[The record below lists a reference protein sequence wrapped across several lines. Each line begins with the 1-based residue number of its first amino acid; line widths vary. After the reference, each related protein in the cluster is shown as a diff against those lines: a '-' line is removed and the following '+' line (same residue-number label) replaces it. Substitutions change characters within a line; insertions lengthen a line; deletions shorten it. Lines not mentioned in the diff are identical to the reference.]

1 MDTLS
6 TQSHSRDTL
15 RDLVT
20 RVDLVALVERYT
32 APGRRTGASFTFS
45 CPNPAHPDTHPS
57 FTVSTGRDG
66 LQRWKC
72 FSQCN
77 AHGDALDLVKWLT
90 GADTKEAARTLRE
103 FLGDPRRDY
112 APRQQTRTNTTT
124 RKQLTEITTPNTTQA
139 ATEFLTKYL
148 ASRQWPV
155 EVVKEF
161 GLCVVTDTRGEF
173 RVRHPYFTPDRSRVL
188 WYQDRGKKQSRTK
201 WLSPRGVSSTLYNLP
216 SMTQENLEV
225 VVLCEGPA
233 DTITAACALRG
244 VECVAVLGVPGA
256 SAWKHNYRALFDKCR
271 VVIATDNDTA
281 GNLLAEAI
289 AFDIDNT
296 TRLTLDT
303 GKDLTDIAHTYGLAS
318 VRSLLLTAAQLNT
331 TTEAEEIALLLR
343 AFPNGKL
350 LEGVAA

>member
-1 MDTLS
+1 MNTLA
-6 TQSHSRDTL
+6 TQSHSRDSL
-15 RDLVT
+15 RDLIA

-90 GADTKEAARTLRE
+90 GADTKEAARTLRD

-112 APRQQTRTNTTT
+112 APRQITRTNTTT

-139 ATEFLTKYL
+139 ATEFLSKYL
-148 ASRQWPV
+148 TARKWPL
-155 EVVKEF
+155 EVVEEF

-173 RVRHPYFTPDRSRVL
+173 RVRHSYFTPDRSRVL

-201 WLSPRGVSSTLYNLP
+201 WLSPRGVPSTLYNLP
-216 SMTQENLEV
+216 SMTQEKLEV

-244 VECVAVLGVPGA
+244 VERVAVLGVPGA
-256 SAWKHNYRALFDKCR
+256 SAWKHNYHALLEECR

-281 GNLLAEAI
+281 GNHLAEVI
-289 AFDIDNT
+289 AFDVANT

-303 GKDLTDIAHTYGLAS
+303 GKDLTDTAHTYGLDS

-331 TTEAEEIALLLR
+331 TEAEEIALLLQ
-343 AFPNGKL
+343 AFPNGTL